1 MQSVECED
9 SEDSED
15 NGVLS
20 ETCNVKGMK
29 WGLGSMKR
37 QV

>member
-9 SEDSED
+9 SED

-20 ETCNVKGMK
+20 GTCNVKGMK

-37 QV
+37 QM